1 MPVWCEV
8 SGVCEC
14 MGWCESKVNDYG
26 LEYMRFVNE
35 NGKKKYL
42 GALLGAALPRTQSQ
56 PEKPDE
62 IAL

>member
-26 LEYMRFVNE
+26 LEYAIR
-35 NGKKKYL
+35 KRKRYR
-42 GALLGAALPRTQSQ
+42 APS